1 MTNKVYDVLKFIAQI
16 VLPAL
21 GTLYFALSSIWG
33 LPYGEEIVG
42 TITAIDAFLG
52 ALLGIS
58 SAQFYKDG
66 RDVAGTLSI
75 DVDNDTA
82 DFNFSDISTEDLATQ
97 KVVKVN
103 VESYAGKHEG

>member
-1 MTNKVYDVLKFIAQI
+1 MSNKTYDILKYIAQI

-33 LPYGEEIVG
+33 LPYGEQIVG

-58 SAQFYKDG
+58 TMKYNK
-66 RDVAGTLSI
+66 AG
-75 DVDNDTA
+75 D
-82 DFNFSDISTEDLATQ
+82 E
-97 KVVKVN
+97 
-103 VESYAGKHEG
+103 